1 MENTRKVSLRCL
13 IDKCPPVPLNYRQ
26 RINQHQHQ
34 RASEEEMQKLIEQG
48 NKNTNV
54 VKRHN

>member
-1 MENTRKVSLRCL
+1 MENTKKVSLRCL
-13 IDKCPPVPLNYRQ
+13 LDKCPPVPLNYRQ
-26 RINQHQHQ
+26 RINQHQ

>member
-13 IDKCPPVPLNYRQ
+13 IDKWPPVPLNYRQ
-26 RINQHQHQ
+26 RINQHQ